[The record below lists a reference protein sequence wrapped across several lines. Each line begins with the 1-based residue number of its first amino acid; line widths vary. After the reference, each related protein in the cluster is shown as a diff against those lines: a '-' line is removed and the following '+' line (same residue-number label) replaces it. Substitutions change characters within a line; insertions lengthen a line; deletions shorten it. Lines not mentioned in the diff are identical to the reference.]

1 MASNDGKVLVSA
13 MLSKSAR
20 PSTSVALGG
29 STGGSG
35 SASVAAEAAD
45 DVHRVEYLLASIAM
59 GDYLAFDE
67 LYTLFKN
74 RVFGLAAKLLRD
86 QGKAEEVTQEVFLQL
101 WQQAAR
107 FDRTRGSAVAWILR
121 IAHARSVDRIRAG
134 RRSGIRDARYLAGHH
149 VIERDTVVEDV
160 LLRADQSK
168 VRAALQCLSP
178 IQRESIQLAYFSGMT
193 AQQIADRIGVPR
205 PTVKTR
211 IRDGL
216 IKLGT
221 ELAGSGPVF
230 AAS

>member
-107 FDRTRGSAVAWILR
+107 FDRTRGSAVAWILT
-121 IAHARSVDRIRAG
+121 HGLLTGFERAG
-134 RRSGIRDARYLAGHH
+134 A
-149 VIERDTVVEDV
+149 
-160 LLRADQSK
+160 
-168 VRAALQCLSP
+168 
-178 IQRESIQLAYFSGMT
+178 
-193 AQQIADRIGVPR
+193 
-205 PTVKTR
+205 
-211 IRDGL
+211 
-216 IKLGT
+216 
-221 ELAGSGPVF
+221 
-230 AAS
+230 AASETLDTWPAITSSSGTPWLRTCCSARTSRRFELHCSACLPFSVSRFSSLTSPE